1 MERNAEFGAFGGCHM
16 FVNLFHA
23 LRRLGVPVTFNEWL
37 TLQQALDENL
47 AANSLTRF
55 YAVARAV
62 LVKTETHFDRFDR
75 AFLDCFGH
83 IKSDEE
89 LLRRIEERL
98 QKMPPLE
105 LTEEEKRL
113 VKELELEEI
122 RAGFLDRL
130 RNQDDQPHVGGN
142 KAVGTRG
149 RSPYGAWGYSPAGVR
164 VGQGESRLRR
174 AVQIAEQRSF
184 RNYRDDVSLDVRS
197 MKTALGYIRQIVREG
212 PKDSLNVEETIRK
225 TCRNAGDLELVWE
238 RARRAR
244 IKLLLLMD
252 AGGTME
258 PYAELVSR
266 LFSAAKD
273 VVKDLQFYYFHN
285 CVYQDLYTDIYQ
297 MRSVQ
302 TRKVLEAAGRDYKVI
317 IVGDASMSP
326 GELLNRNGAIDF
338 WYENERPGIEWLT
351 DIRKRFQKAIWI
363 NPEPDRWW
371 ASTTTVRMI
380 REIFPMYELTLEGV
394 RAGARALMR

>member
-1 MERNAEFGAFGGCHM
+1 M
-16 FVNLFHA
+16 FINLFHA
-23 LRRLGVPVTFNEWL
+23 LRRQGVPVTFNEWL

-55 YAVARAV
+55 YGVARAV
-62 LVKTETHFDRFDR
+62 MVKTETHFDRFDR

-98 QKMPPLE
+98 RKMPPIE

-113 VKELELEEI
+113 VKELEPDEI

-130 RNQDDQPHVGGN
+130 RNQDNQPHVGGN
-142 KAVGTRG
+142 RAVGTGG
-149 RSPYGAWGYSPAGVR
+149 RSPYGAWGYNPAGVR
-164 VGQGESRLRR
+164 AGQGESRHRR

-184 RNYRDDVSLDVRS
+184 RNYRDDVALDVRS
-197 MKTALGYIRQIVREG
+197 MKTALGYIRQVVREG
-212 PKDSLNVEETIRK
+212 PKDSLNVEETVRK
-225 TCRNAGDLELVWE
+225 TCRNAGELDFVWE
-238 RARRAR
+238 RARRSR

-258 PYAELVSR
+258 PHAELVSR

-273 VVKDLQFYYFHN
+273 VVKDLKFYYFHN

-297 MRSVQ
+297 MLAVP
-302 TRKVLEAAGRDYKVI
+302 TRKVLDASDRDYKVI
-317 IVGDASMSP
+317 IVGDASMAP

-338 WYENERPGIEWLT
+338 WYENDRPGIEWLT
-351 DIRKRFQKAIWI
+351 DIQKRFQKAIWL
-363 NPEPDRWW
+363 NPEPSQWW
-371 ASTTTVRMI
+371 TSTTTARLI
-380 REIFPMYELTLEGV
+380 RDMFPMYELTLEGL
-394 RAGARALMR
+394 RAGARALIGSR